1 MSINI
6 EHNRKEQRFQTA
18 LEEDLAHLDYRRDG
32 DVLTLV
38 HTEVPESLEGQG
50 VGSRLAREALEY
62 ARREKLKVLAECSF
76 VAGYVER
83 HPEYQSLL
91 AG

>member
-1 MSINI
+1 MSVTI
-6 EHNRKEQRFQTA
+6 EHNRQEQRFQATI
-18 LEEDLAHLDYRRDG
+18 EGQLAHLDYRRDA

-38 HTEVPESLEGQG
+38 HTEVPAAAEGQG
-50 VGSRLAREALEY
+50 IGSRLAREALEY

-83 HPEYQSLL
+83 HPEYRSLL

>member
-1 MSINI
+1 MSVTI
-6 EHNRKEQRFQTA
+6 EHNRQEQRFQATI
-18 LEEDLAHLDYRRDG
+18 EGQLAYLDYRRDA

-38 HTEVPESLEGQG
+38 HTEVPEALAGQG

-62 ARREKLKVLAECSF
+62 ARREKLKVLAACSF

-83 HPEYQSLL
+83 HPEYCSLL